1 MFLGTYQEGTVGE
14 SDTTSINMGSDP
26 ARFSG
31 SKDKKE
37 SSDSFKMEHD
47 DEGSDSD
54 SDSEVES
61 DYKGNRKVADK

>member
-1 MFLGTYQEGTVGE
+1 
-14 SDTTSINMGSDP
+14 MGSDP